1 MWASIFLTALLVFT
15 TCLVAHIAWWRVR
28 RPRHD
33 IAVVI
38 TLFLA
43 PPVLLV
49 PLAAALALAGVVLPA
64 GLDGGGAVA
73 AGLLDVALSC
83 AYIQSY
89 PAAQALSPSLDLML
103 AVGSAP
109 DGLSREDIL
118 ARGDSGVLVQ
128 TRIEDLEANALIER
142 QGDRF
147 ALTPIGRGLA
157 RFFAGYRRA
166 LGLRG
171 TGG

>member
-1 MWASIFLTALLVFT
+1 MWARTILTALLAFT
-15 TCLVAHIAWWRVR
+15 TCLAVHIAWWRVR
-28 RPRHD
+28 RPCHD
-33 IAVVI
+33 VAAVIA
-38 TLFLA
+38 LFLT

-49 PLAAALALAGVVLPA
+49 PLAAALARAGVALPF
-64 GLDGGGAVA
+64 GLEGGAVVA
-73 AGLLDVALSC
+73 AGLLDVALAC

-89 PAAQALSPSLDLML
+89 PAAQAVSPSLDLIL
-103 AVGSAP
+103 AVGSAAA
-109 DGLSREDIL
+109 GLSREDIL
-118 ARGDSGVLVQ
+118 ARWNSGGLVQ
-128 TRIEDLEANALIER
+128 SRIEDLEANAFIER

-166 LGLRG
+166 LGLRR